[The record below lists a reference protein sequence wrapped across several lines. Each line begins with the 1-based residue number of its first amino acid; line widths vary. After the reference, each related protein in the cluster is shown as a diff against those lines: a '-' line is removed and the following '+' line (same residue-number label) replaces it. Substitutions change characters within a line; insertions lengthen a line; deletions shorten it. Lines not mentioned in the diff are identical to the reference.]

1 MGDAAFE
8 AEWQVAE
15 AEPDCA
21 HGRDARM
28 SWARLLRRVF
38 VADSELCPNR
48 GGTLKIIG
56 TILKPPVIRRRRT
69 AAVNVV
75 LSFTLRVRTADH
87 GRDEPKRSSSWPP

>member
-1 MGDAAFE
+1 
-8 AEWQVAE
+8 
-15 AEPDCA
+15 
-21 HGRDARM
+21 M

-87 GRDEPKRSSSWPP
+87 GRDRVSPGVAAS